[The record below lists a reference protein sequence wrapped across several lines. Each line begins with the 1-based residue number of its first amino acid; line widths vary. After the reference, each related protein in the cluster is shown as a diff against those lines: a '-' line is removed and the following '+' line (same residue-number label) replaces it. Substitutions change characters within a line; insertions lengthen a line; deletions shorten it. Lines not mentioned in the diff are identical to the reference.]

1 MFDERV
7 AKVLANMEE
16 MGLEQMLISDPPS
29 IFYLTGRWILPNERL
44 LALYLNKNGN
54 HKLFVNKLFTVDGD
68 IGIEKVWFSDT
79 DPGCRMISDCTDH
92 TKPLGIDKKMAA
104 RFLLELM
111 ELGAGTGYKNAS
123 RCVDAARQVKD
134 PDEQEKMIRASKL
147 NDAAMAQFRGLI
159 KEGVTESE
167 VAAGMNRIYKELGT
181 EGPSF
186 GPLVSFG
193 ANAAIGHHKPDS
205 TVLKEG
211 DCVLFDVGCKKDN
224 YCSDMTRTFFYK
236 HASEKGRE
244 VYEIVKKANL
254 AAQAAMKPG
263 MQFCQVDRIAR
274 SIIEEAGYGPY
285 FTHRLG
291 HCIGIEVHDAGDVS
305 AVNTDYIKEGMIFSC
320 EPGIYLPRELG
331 VRIED
336 LMLITPD
343 GAVSLNQDSKELEII
358 NG

>member
-1 MFDERV
+1 MYEERT
-7 AKVLANMEE
+7 AKVLKNMEE
-16 MGLEQMLISDPPS
+16 KGLEQMLVSDPPS
-29 IFYLTGRWILPNERL
+29 IYYLTGKWILPNERL

-79 DPGCRMISDCTDH
+79 DPGCEIIAGYTNHD
-92 TKPLGIDKKMAA
+92 KLLGIDKKMAA

-111 ELGAGTGYKNAS
+111 ELGAGSGFKNAS
-123 RCVDAARQVKD
+123 ECVDNARRVKD
-134 PDEQEKMIRASKL
+134 EDEKEKMILASKL
-147 NDAAMAQFRGLI
+147 NDEAMERFKGLI
-159 KEGVTESE
+159 REGVTEQQ
-167 VAAGMNRIYKELGT
+167 VAAEMNAIYKELGT

-193 ANAAIGHHKPDS
+193 ANAAIGHHKPDH
-205 TVLKEG
+205 TVLKPG
-211 DCVLFDVGCKKDN
+211 DCVLFDVGCKKN
-224 YCSDMTRTFFYK
+224 SYCSDMTRTFFYK
-236 HASEKGRE
+236 SVSEKGRE

-263 MQFCQVDRIAR
+263 MRFCDIDKVAR
-274 SIIEEAGYGPY
+274 DIITEAGYGPN

-305 AVNTDYIKEGMIFSC
+305 SINTDVVEEGMIFSC
-320 EPGIYLPRELG
+320 EPGIYLPGELG

-336 LMLITPD
+336 LMLMTKD
-343 GAVSLNQDSKELEII
+343 GAVSLNHVSKELEVIE
-358 NG
+358 

>member
-1 MFDERV
+1 MYEERT
-7 AKVLANMEE
+7 AKVLKNMEE
-16 MGLEQMLISDPPS
+16 KGLEQMLVSDPPS
-29 IFYLTGRWILPNERL
+29 IYYLTGKWILPNERL

-79 DPGCRMISDCTDH
+79 DPGCEIIAGYTNHD
-92 TKPLGIDKKMAA
+92 KLLGIDKKMAA

-111 ELGAGTGYKNAS
+111 ELGAGSGFKNAS
-123 RCVDAARQVKD
+123 ECVDKARRVKD
-134 PDEQEKMIRASKL
+134 EDEKEKMILASKL
-147 NDAAMAQFRGLI
+147 NDEAMERFKGLSR
-159 KEGVTESE
+159 EGVTEQQ
-167 VAAGMNRIYKELGT
+167 VAAEMNAIYKELGT

-193 ANAAIGHHKPDS
+193 ANAAIGHHKPDH
-205 TVLKEG
+205 TVLKPG
-211 DCVLFDVGCKKDN
+211 DCVLFDVGCKKN
-224 YCSDMTRTFFYK
+224 SYCSDMTRTFFYK
-236 HASEKGRE
+236 SVSEKGRE

-263 MQFCQVDRIAR
+263 MRFCDIDKVAR
-274 SIIEEAGYGPY
+274 DIITEAGYGPN

-305 AVNTDYIKEGMIFSC
+305 SINTDVVEEGMIFSC
-320 EPGIYLPRELG
+320 EPGIYLPGELG

-336 LMLITPD
+336 LMLMTKD
-343 GAVSLNQDSKELEII
+343 GAVSLNHVSKELEVIE
-358 NG
+358 

>member
-1 MFDERV
+1 MYEERT
-7 AKVLANMEE
+7 AKVLKNMEE
-16 MGLEQMLISDPPS
+16 KGLEQMLVSDPPS
-29 IFYLTGRWILPNERL
+29 IYYLTGKWILPNERL

-79 DPGCRMISDCTDH
+79 DPGCEIIAGH
-92 TKPLGIDKKMAA
+92 TNHDKLLGIDKKMAA

-111 ELGAGTGYKNAS
+111 ELGAGSGFKNAS
-123 RCVDAARQVKD
+123 ECVDKARRVKD
-134 PDEQEKMIRASKL
+134 EDEKEKMILASKL
-147 NDAAMAQFRGLI
+147 NDEAMERFKGLI
-159 KEGVTESE
+159 REGVTEQQ
-167 VAAGMNRIYKELGT
+167 VAAEMNAIYKELGT

-193 ANAAIGHHKPDS
+193 ANAAIGHHKPDH
-205 TVLKEG
+205 TVLKPG
-211 DCVLFDVGCKKDN
+211 DCVLFDVGCKKN
-224 YCSDMTRTFFYK
+224 SYCSDMTRTFFYK
-236 HASEKGRE
+236 SVSEKGRE

-263 MQFCQVDRIAR
+263 MRFCDIDKVAR
-274 SIIEEAGYGPY
+274 DIITEAGYGPN

-305 AVNTDYIKEGMIFSC
+305 SINTDVVEEGMIFSC
-320 EPGIYLPRELG
+320 EPGIYLPGEVG

-336 LMLITPD
+336 LMLMTKD
-343 GAVSLNQDSKELEII
+343 GAVSLNHVSKELEVIE
-358 NG
+358 

>member
-1 MFDERV
+1 MYEERT
-7 AKVLANMEE
+7 AKVLKNMEE
-16 MGLEQMLISDPPS
+16 KGLEQMLVSDPPS
-29 IFYLTGRWILPNERL
+29 IYYLTGKWILPNERL

-79 DPGCRMISDCTDH
+79 DPGCEIIAGYTNHD
-92 TKPLGIDKKMAA
+92 KLLGIDKKMAA

-111 ELGAGTGYKNAS
+111 ELGAGSGFKNAS
-123 RCVDAARQVKD
+123 ECVDKARRVKD
-134 PDEQEKMIRASKL
+134 EDEKEKMILASKL
-147 NDAAMAQFRGLI
+147 NDEAMERFKGLI
-159 KEGVTESE
+159 REGVTEQQ
-167 VAAGMNRIYKELGT
+167 VAAEMNAIYKELGT

-193 ANAAIGHHKPDS
+193 ANAAIGHHKPDH
-205 TVLKEG
+205 TVLKPG
-211 DCVLFDVGCKKDN
+211 DCVLFDVGCKKN
-224 YCSDMTRTFFYK
+224 SYCSDMTRTFFYK
-236 HASEKGRE
+236 SVSEKGRE

-263 MQFCQVDRIAR
+263 MRFCDIDKVAR
-274 SIIEEAGYGPY
+274 DIITEAGYGPN

-305 AVNTDYIKEGMIFSC
+305 SINTDVVEEGMIFSC
-320 EPGIYLPRELG
+320 EPGIYLPGEVG

-336 LMLITPD
+336 LMLMTKD
-343 GAVSLNQDSKELEII
+343 GAVRLNHVSKELEVIE
-358 NG
+358 

>member
-1 MFDERV
+1 MYEERT
-7 AKVLANMEE
+7 AKVLKNMEE
-16 MGLEQMLISDPPS
+16 KGLEQMLVSDPPS
-29 IFYLTGRWILPNERL
+29 IYYLTGKWILPNERL

-79 DPGCRMISDCTDH
+79 DPGCEIIAGYTNHD
-92 TKPLGIDKKMAA
+92 KLLGIDKKMAA

-111 ELGAGTGYKNAS
+111 ELGAGSGFKNAS
-123 RCVDAARQVKD
+123 ECVDKARRVKD
-134 PDEQEKMIRASKL
+134 EDEKEKMILASKL
-147 NDAAMAQFRGLI
+147 NDEAMERFKGLI
-159 KEGVTESE
+159 REGVTEQQ
-167 VAAGMNRIYKELGT
+167 VAAEMNAIYKDLGT

-193 ANAAIGHHKPDS
+193 ANAAIGHHKPDH
-205 TVLKEG
+205 TVLKPG
-211 DCVLFDVGCKKDN
+211 DCVLFDVGCKKN
-224 YCSDMTRTFFYK
+224 SYCSDMTRTFFYK
-236 HASEKGRE
+236 SVSEKGRE

-263 MQFCQVDRIAR
+263 MRFCDIDKVAR
-274 SIIEEAGYGPY
+274 DIITEAGYGPN

-305 AVNTDYIKEGMIFSC
+305 SINTDVVEEGMIFSC
-320 EPGIYLPRELG
+320 EPGIYLPGEVG

-336 LMLITPD
+336 LMLMTKD
-343 GAVSLNQDSKELEII
+343 GAVSLNHVSKELEVIE
-358 NG
+358 

>member
-1 MFDERV
+1 MFDQRV
-7 AKVLANMEE
+7 AAVLAQMEAR
-16 MGLEQMLISDPPS
+16 GLEQLLISDPPS

-44 LALYLNKNGN
+44 LALYLNKNGG

-79 DPGCRMISDCTDH
+79 DPGCQIIAGYTDH
-92 TKPLGIDKKMAA
+92 SKPLGIDKKMAA

-111 ELGAGTGYKNAS
+111 ELGAGSAYRNGS
-123 RCVDAARQVKD
+123 ECVDAARRVKD
-134 PDEQEKMIRASKL
+134 AEERQKMITASRI
-147 NDAAMAQFRGLI
+147 NDQAMERFRGLI
-159 KEGVTESE
+159 REGVSE
-167 VAAGMNRIYKELGT
+167 LEVSDGMKAIYQELGT
-181 EGPSF
+181 QGPSF

-193 ANAAIGHHKPDS
+193 ANAAIGHHKPDH
-205 TVLKEG
+205 TVLKPG
-211 DCVLFDVGCKKDN
+211 DCVLFDVGCKKDD

-236 HASEKGRE
+236 SVSGKGRE
-244 VYEIVKKANL
+244 VYETVLKANL

-263 MQFCQVDRIAR
+263 MKFCEVDKVAR
-274 SIIEEAGYGPY
+274 DIISDAGYGPF

-305 AVNTDYIKEGMIFSC
+305 ATNQDVVREGMIFSC
-320 EPGIYLPRELG
+320 EPGIYLPGELG

-343 GAVSLNQDSKELEII
+343 GAVSLNHVSKELEVIQ
-358 NG
+358 

>member
-1 MFDERV
+1 MYEERT
-7 AKVLANMEE
+7 AKVLKNMEE
-16 MGLEQMLISDPPS
+16 KGLEQMLVSDPPS
-29 IFYLTGRWILPNERL
+29 IYYLTGKWILPNERL

-79 DPGCRMISDCTDH
+79 DPGCEIIAGYTDH
-92 TKPLGIDKKMAA
+92 DKLLGIDKKMAA

-111 ELGAGTGYKNAS
+111 ELGAGSGFKNAS
-123 RCVDAARQVKD
+123 ECVDKARRVKD
-134 PDEQEKMIRASKL
+134 EYEKEKMILASKL
-147 NDAAMAQFRGLI
+147 NDQAMERFKGLI
-159 KEGVTESE
+159 REGVTELQ
-167 VAAGMNRIYKELGT
+167 VAAEMNAIYKELGT

-193 ANAAIGHHKPDS
+193 ANAAIGHHKPDL
-205 TVLKEG
+205 TVLKPG
-211 DCVLFDVGCKKDN
+211 DCVLFDVGCKKNN

-236 HASEKGRE
+236 SVSEKGRE

-263 MQFCQVDRIAR
+263 MRFCDIDKVAR
-274 SIIEEAGYGPY
+274 DIITEAGYGPN

-305 AVNTDYIKEGMIFSC
+305 SINTDVVEEGMIFSC
-320 EPGIYLPRELG
+320 EPGIYLPGELG

-336 LMLITPD
+336 LMLMTKD
-343 GAVSLNQDSKELEII
+343 GAVSLNHVSKELEVIE
-358 NG
+358 

>member
-1 MFDERV
+1 MYEERT
-7 AKVLANMEE
+7 AKVLKNMEE
-16 MGLEQMLISDPPS
+16 KGLEQMLVSDPPS
-29 IFYLTGRWILPNERL
+29 IYYLTGKWILPNERL

-79 DPGCRMISDCTDH
+79 DPGCEIIAGYTNHD
-92 TKPLGIDKKMAA
+92 KLLGIDKKMAA

-111 ELGAGTGYKNAS
+111 EMGAGSGFKNAS
-123 RCVDAARQVKD
+123 ECVDKARRVKD
-134 PDEQEKMIRASKL
+134 EDEKEKMILASKL
-147 NDAAMAQFRGLI
+147 NDEAMERFKGLI
-159 KEGVTESE
+159 REGVTEQQ
-167 VAAGMNRIYKELGT
+167 VAAEMNAIYKELGT

-193 ANAAIGHHKPDS
+193 ANAAIGHHKPDH
-205 TVLKEG
+205 TVLKPG
-211 DCVLFDVGCKKDN
+211 DCVLFDVGCKKN
-224 YCSDMTRTFFYK
+224 SYCSDMTRTFFYK
-236 HASEKGRE
+236 SVSEKGRE

-263 MQFCQVDRIAR
+263 MRFCDIDKVAR
-274 SIIEEAGYGPY
+274 DIITEAGYGPN

-305 AVNTDYIKEGMIFSC
+305 SINTDVVEEGMIFSC
-320 EPGIYLPRELG
+320 EPGIYLPGEVG

-336 LMLITPD
+336 LMLMTKD
-343 GAVSLNQDSKELEII
+343 GAVSLNHVSKELEVIE
-358 NG
+358 